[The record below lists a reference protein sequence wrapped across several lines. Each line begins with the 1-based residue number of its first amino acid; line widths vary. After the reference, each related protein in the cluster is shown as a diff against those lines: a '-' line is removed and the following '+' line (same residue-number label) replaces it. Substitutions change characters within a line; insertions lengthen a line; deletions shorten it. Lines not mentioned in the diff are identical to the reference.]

1 MVNFGREEVGV
12 YFRCVGTP
20 DHSSIVPARISKR
33 CGRLDISCCWFR
45 WWPEKYT
52 HFITRLSTLLSVI
65 QTTTKPTLLCILTVP
80 SLHLLFMRLVFTS
93 LTQKEQESREI
104 FQPHVCYSGFQRTE
118 QSIKFNR
125 NLIETHNVYARQ
137 GTFTSVLI
145 PNRINSTGKECVDRD
160 TADDIELLPEIR
172 LEVTLFLSLSYS
184 WQWILH

>member
-1 MVNFGREEVGV
+1 
-12 YFRCVGTP
+12 
-20 DHSSIVPARISKR
+20 
-33 CGRLDISCCWFR
+33 
-45 WWPEKYT
+45 
-52 HFITRLSTLLSVI
+52 
-65 QTTTKPTLLCILTVP
+65 
-80 SLHLLFMRLVFTS
+80 MRLVFTS

-184 WQWILH
+184 